1 MIKMRRKE
9 RLHGLALMCFG
20 KDDGDG
26 DGWAE
31 IILCVRNDL
40 YSKVLCGGQ

>member
-31 IILCVRNDL
+31 IMARRHFMCE
-40 YSKVLCGGQ
+40 K